1 MSLFSSNYNIY
12 IHCTSSDQG
21 TGLRNTGMINEIWQ
35 GSGMTMTGGEC
46 LWEVMDHDERMS
58 ARVTLED
65 RIGSER

>member
-1 MSLFSSNYNIY
+1 
-12 IHCTSSDQG
+12 
-21 TGLRNTGMINEIWQ
+21 MINEIWQ